1 MTIAALKMDNIP
13 SANMRQ
19 HKLDQ
24 QRKLIEDK
32 QRQKRQMQNKKIEL
46 NDLKSG
52 SALSK
57 GRPSSSGKRELHG
70 YDGPL
75 QYLSQGNPDSMTT
88 VQVMPSVKKST
99 ETLNEDLTDNDS
111 KPVAPP
117 RVKTER
123 PDRLTSATDR
133 TNTTVNRTGQQTRP
147 NTAHGSQLPKSMSMG
162 LTSDEEDEEST
173 PIIND
178 ITSPMEE
185 GTPTAPLNIS
195 NNAAN
200 NMTGGKDKNSN
211 GDTEGEDGGKV
222 SVEVDNLVTEM
233 MENLDA
239 FVLDP
244 APQGALVKCRITRD
258 RKGMDRGLF
267 PTYFLHMEREDGRK
281 VFLLA
286 GRKRK
291 KSATSNYLMSTD
303 PTDLSRGGDAFVGKL
318 RSNMLGTQFTIFDGG
333 EPTKS
338 RSLLQDRAGQRQE
351 IAATLY
357 DTNVLGFKGPRRM
370 TVVLPGMNSDGKRT
384 DFRPL
389 SDHDG
394 LIERYKSKN
403 LDGIL
408 ELQNKTPVWND
419 ETQSYVLNFHGRVT
433 QASVKNFQIVHESD
447 TDYIIMQFGRVAE
460 DIFTMDYRYP
470 MCAVQA
476 FGIALSS
483 FDSKLACE

>member
-1 MTIAALKMDNIP
+1 MTTTASLVKAPSEAQLVTAGLNMTAGMENLP
-13 SANMRQ
+13 SANIRQ
-19 HKLDQ
+19 DKLNQ
-24 QRKLIEDK
+24 QRKLIEEK
-32 QRQKRQMQNKKIEL
+32 QRIKRQQQNKKIEL
-46 NDLKSG
+46 SDLKSG
-52 SALSK
+52 GGA
-57 GRPSSSGKRELHG
+57 RPSSSSGTRRELHG

-75 QYLSQGNPDSMTT
+75 QYLAQGNPDSMTT
-88 VQVMPSVKKST
+88 VQVMPSLRKSSDQLAT
-99 ETLNEDLTDNDS
+99 GDSPEGKDNDK
-111 KPVAPP
+111 KPLAPS
-117 RVKTER
+117 RGKNDR
-123 PDRLTSATDR
+123 PNKLSTSASSHR
-133 TNTTVNRTGQQTRP
+133 
-147 NTAHGSQLPKSMSMG
+147 LPKSMSMG

-173 PIIND
+173 PIINTL
-178 ITSPMEE
+178 TSPLEE
-185 GTPTAPLNIS
+185 GTPTAPLDTGATNL
-195 NNAAN
+195 
-200 NMTGGKDKNSN
+200 TGGKDKNSN
-211 GDTEGEDGGKV
+211 GEAGEGDESKV
-222 SVEVDNLVTEM
+222 SVEVENLVTEL
-233 MENLDA
+233 MENLNQ

-281 VFLLA
+281 VFLVA

-338 RSLLQDRAGQRQE
+338 RSLLQDRTGQRME
-351 IAATLY
+351 IAATMY

-370 TVVLPGMNSDGKRT
+370 TVVLPGMTAEGKRT
-384 DFRPL
+384 EFRPI

-394 LIERYKSKN
+394 LIERYKAKN

-408 ELQNKTPVWND
+408 ELTNKTPVWND

-433 QASVKNFQIVHESD
+433 QASVKNFQIVHETD

-476 FGIALSS
+476 FGVALSS